1 MKILIGLSVLQT
13 IAIVVLIVMVG
24 SNGGP
29 VQQQS
34 AGTGFVLSQQQG
46 SSDQA
51 PGPLDE
57 QRLRKI
63 IREELASQQQGRMP
77 AQEGAAKTSA
87 PDQQAAAH
95 MRDQSQLIEQKIEG
109 YKGVGAIT
117 DRQMQELLGEI
128 DQLDEQSRAQ
138 MMSALARA
146 INTGALKGRL

>member
-1 MKILIGLSVLQT
+1 
-13 IAIVVLIVMVG
+13 
-24 SNGGP
+24 
-29 VQQQS
+29 
-34 AGTGFVLSQQQG
+34 
-46 SSDQA
+46 
-51 PGPLDE
+51 
-57 QRLRKI
+57 
-63 IREELASQQQGRMP
+63 
-77 AQEGAAKTSA
+77 
-87 PDQQAAAH
+87 